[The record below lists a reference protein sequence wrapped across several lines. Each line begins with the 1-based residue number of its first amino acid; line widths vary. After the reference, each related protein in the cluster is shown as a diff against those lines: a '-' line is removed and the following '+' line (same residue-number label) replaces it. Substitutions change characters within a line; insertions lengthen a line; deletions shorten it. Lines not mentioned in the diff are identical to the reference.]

1 MLVGDESRPTEVAE
15 FSWNWVRSWGK
26 GARTR
31 REKKCETVFVGFG
44 LGFNLCWDCHNQ
56 EQQSTATH
64 SVSRVSLATM
74 PWLLFDQNFL
84 WAKIII
90 ISHLTINKCSQS
102 SKLSSFTIAGKQ
114 YKMLTI
120 DNSLGAGACL
130 TALPW
135 KLHKLKGGAIT
146 WRKHWFLKRIK
157 KPLCNV
163 AKH

>member
-26 GARTR
+26 CARTR

-102 SKLSSFTIAGKQ
+102 SHLSSFTIAGEH
-114 YKMLTI
+114 YEMLTI
-120 DNSLGAGACL
+120 DNSLGACTCL